1 MSNTVSVLSLRRAFV
16 EIVIELKLIPSVS
29 KLILKNEEAKS
40 KEINE

>member
-29 KLILKNEEAKS
+29 KLILKNEEANS

>member
-16 EIVIELKLIPSVS
+16 EIVIELKLIPSV
-29 KLILKNEEAKS
+29 LILKNEEANS